1 MKKPLLE
8 GTSADGPSGVK
19 DSPEKVNRK
28 VESGQALEGAVCA
41 GPEDVHALEAF
52 VAGALQIRLSI
63 SDQLRI
69 GFYHADNATQTDASE
84 ILKLK
89 ELANVTQTLTKSFDL
104 LKRDILF
111 HKTAL
116 QAYYEE
122 EIKEQGLHLY
132 LRMNGTVRDLETVHK
147 KKLIMM
153 RQSFR
158 QQLSDALARIHA
170 TYEDLSV
177 LSKSAYKVSQPH
189 RPNSDPL
196 GVLYRV
202 LHFIKYYSVTTK
214 RVDDKEDFSF
224 DTKEDLAANFQSLL
238 STLRL
243 KEQKISSL
251 EAQLLGCQ
259 EREYP
264 TQIIYEP
271 EYDLEKDLMLDEN
284 KKFKEKIKIMMNSIV
299 GLEDQL
305 AKKRKEIRALEMDV
319 RHMKEK
325 IETDQKTIEKLS
337 ASLEKAK
344 TELEKEKYSSALLVQ
359 NKKEETKIGLA
370 KKLKDTEKKEAQ
382 SETEV
387 QKQQQMLLLEQKQL
401 LLLQQEDKHHHDE
414 EELAVIVKNEK
425 RIAGRRILDPQN
437 QKLQKVVEEQTK
449 TIESLRK
456 EVEQN
461 IRISEKKIDIFK
473 KSIHALKDEM
483 FLRQSLQRHAANVNR
498 MSVNYAPQTGS
509 SSIIRMVKADFDMN
523 IASGAHH
530 YSPKEEEMQFVSDA
544 EDNLGEPP
552 FLPSPTDRAST
563 SGMAALLHPESLRNG
578 H

>member
-170 TYEDLSV
+170 TYE
-177 LSKSAYKVSQPH
+177 
-189 RPNSDPL
+189 
-196 GVLYRV
+196 
-202 LHFIKYYSVTTK
+202 
-214 RVDDKEDFSF
+214 
-224 DTKEDLAANFQSLL
+224 
-238 STLRL
+238 
-243 KEQKISSL
+243 
-251 EAQLLGCQ
+251 
-259 EREYP
+259 
-264 TQIIYEP
+264 IIYEP

>member
-170 TYEDLSV
+170 TYE
-177 LSKSAYKVSQPH
+177 
-189 RPNSDPL
+189 
-196 GVLYRV
+196 
-202 LHFIKYYSVTTK
+202 KYYSVTTK

>member
-147 KKLIMM
+147 KVKLIMM

-170 TYEDLSV
+170 TYE
-177 LSKSAYKVSQPH
+177 
-189 RPNSDPL
+189 
-196 GVLYRV
+196 
-202 LHFIKYYSVTTK
+202 KYYSVTTK